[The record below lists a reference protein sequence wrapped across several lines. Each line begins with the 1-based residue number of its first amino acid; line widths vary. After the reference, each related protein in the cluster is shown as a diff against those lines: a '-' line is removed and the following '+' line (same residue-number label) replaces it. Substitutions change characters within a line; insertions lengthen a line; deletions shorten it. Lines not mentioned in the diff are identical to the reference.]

1 MATERNKKSDR
12 DPPDR
17 VHGEPALGIAGPGHD
32 EPDDG
37 TSDRSRT
44 DNPDQVRVESGWA
57 RCGLAG
63 QVQTRT
69 GPFSSLLIWIWI
81 SALALVR
88 TLGVAQRNL
97 DRAAEEEPLVRENGS
112 GWLFRGPVQGES
124 RKRGYYC

>member
-17 VHGEPALGIAGPGHD
+17 VHVEPALGIAGPGHD

-44 DNPDQVRVESGWA
+44 DNPDEVRVESDWA

-69 GPFSSLLIWIWI
+69 GPFSSLLIWIWIWI

-97 DRAAEEEPLVRENGS
+97 DRAAEEEPLARENGS
-112 GWLFRGPVQGES
+112 G
-124 RKRGYYC
+124 